1 MYVGVEFKIEMEDV
15 LFCACVI
22 SLGICFVI
30 NGFVVIIVV
39 VEGGVC
45 YGKLLKHETGISYS
59 FLFGVGYVGGV

>member
-1 MYVGVEFKIEMEDV
+1 MYVVVEFKIEMEDV

-39 VEGGVC
+39 VEGVSVMR
-45 YGKLLKHETGISYS
+45 SY
-59 FLFGVGYVGGV
+59 